1 MSFREILSTPGV
13 KPVLF
18 TLFMTSFGFGV
29 ILPILPFYT
38 LSMGAKPYE
47 LGMLTATFAFMSLVF
62 APLMGKLSDRWGRK
76 RTLLL
81 GTLGFVLSYL
91 LFAFTDSLAMAF
103 FARAVEGIAASAIFP
118 SCVSLLSDFTDEK
131 MRGRAMALVG
141 MSFSLGFIMGPA
153 FGGFAAAI
161 SVKDAFLLS
170 AGLAGLNFV
179 SVMFQL
185 REPHEKPESRG
196 IVQQEISLV
205 EHLASP
211 LLFLFLGSF
220 MTSFMIGGLDATL
233 AIYTGDIMGFTS
245 TEVGIVFTYIG
256 FLILI
261 MQSQSGKLL
270 DRFGEMKMIPAGLA
284 LSGMGFFLL
293 TFAHDWL
300 SILAALG
307 VFVAGNSLVMPS
319 VNSLITK
326 KVQGKRGAVLGLAS
340 SFNSLG
346 QMIGPLLGGFLYGM
360 KHDFAFIGL
369 ALVIWAYAVIFAFIA
384 ARKLEPG
391 GSPRAGQA
399 AAAG

>member
-1 MSFREILSTPGV
+1 VSFKEILSTPGV

-47 LGMLTATFAFMSLVF
+47 LGMLTATFALTSLIF
-62 APLMGKLSDRWGRK
+62 APLMGKLSDKWGRK

-81 GTLGFVLSYL
+81 GTLGFALSYL

-118 SCVSLLSDFTDEK
+118 ACVSLLSDFTDEK
-131 MRGRAMALVG
+131 RRGRAMALVG
-141 MSFSLGFIMGPA
+141 MSFSLGFIIGPA

-170 AGLAGLNFV
+170 AGLAGLNFA

-185 REPHEKPESRG
+185 KEPHEKAESRD
-196 IVQQEISLV
+196 IVTQEISLA
-205 EHLASP
+205 EHLSSP

-233 AIYTGDIMGFTS
+233 AIYTGDVMGFTS
-245 TEVGIVFTYIG
+245 TEVGMIFTYIG

-261 MQSQSGKLL
+261 MQSQSGKIL
-270 DRFGEMKMIPAGLA
+270 DRFGEMKMIPAGLV
-284 LSGMGFFLL
+284 LSGLGFFLL

-300 SILAALG
+300 SMMAALG
-307 VFVAGNSLVMPS
+307 VFVAGNALVMPS

-346 QMIGPLLGGFLYGM
+346 QMIGPLLGGFLYGVR
-360 KHDFAFIGL
+360 HDLAFIGL
-369 ALVIWAYAVIFAFIA
+369 ALAIWAYAAVFVFIA
-384 ARKLEPG
+384 AKKLSPKE
-391 GSPRAGQA
+391 SPRHQT
-399 AAAG
+399 AAG